1 MTEEK
6 RILTEDEKL
15 VCEQLAVNGSPFGQ
29 RAQALLTLD
38 TGATRELA
46 SERSGLTPNQV
57 RYWQGRFRTRRLDIF
72 PEDLLI
78 AARTKIEMNAS
89 IVVEI
94 EKDTTAKPGEQ
105 ESPSV
110 EKQSDKKK
118 TSPQGFARSG
128 GTSTRLFLRHAK

>member
-29 RAQALLTLD
+29 RAQALLALD
-38 TGATRELA
+38 TGVTRELA
-46 SERSGLTPNQV
+46 SQRSGLTPNQV

-78 AARTKIEMNAS
+78 AARTKIEMSAS
-89 IVVEI
+89 IAVET
-94 EKDTTAKPGEQ
+94 EKDATAKSSEQ

-110 EKQSDKKK
+110 EKQSEK
-118 TSPQGFARSG
+118 
-128 GTSTRLFLRHAK
+128 